1 MSYLDENDLLNLG
14 DTCHQ
19 MRSRV
24 FDDESFWRPRSLA
37 AENELVSLGGMC
49 FKSKLFKEISNK

>member
-1 MSYLDENDLLNLG
+1 MSYLDESDVLNIG

-24 FDDESFWRPRSLA
+24 FDDVYFWRPRYLA
-37 AENELVSLGGMC
+37 AENELVSLGGR
-49 FKSKLFKEISNK
+49 FLKTKLF